1 MRKDIKKI
9 IVLGAG
15 AVGCYFGGLLARAG
29 NNVQLIA
36 RDHHVQAIKKK
47 GLFLECQSF
56 QEHISIEASTTIEC
70 IADADLILVCVKSPD
85 TQSAI
90 LEVKDQIKPE
100 AIVVSLQ
107 NGVDNAERIRQLIS
121 NQVFS
126 AVVYVATSMSGD
138 GHVKHFG
145 RGDLII
151 GNTDDHQSTAP
162 QIQQVCDLF
171 LNAGIP
177 CKISENI
184 KKELWLKFLVNC
196 SYNGIS
202 AIGQISYGEMV
213 QQPAIQKL
221 INDLTSE
228 FLMVA
233 YQEGIQISAKEAKEV
248 NEQIAKT
255 MISQKS
261 STAQDLFR
269 QKPTEIDYLNGLV
282 VHKANQHR
290 LDVPNHRAIY
300 ALVKMLENK
309 IKSNSN

>member
-36 RDHHVQAIKKK
+36 REHHVQAIKKN

-56 QEHISIEASTTIEC
+56 QEHISIEASTTTESIK
-70 IADADLILVCVKSPD
+70 DADLILVCVKSPD

-90 LEVKDQIKPE
+90 LEIKDQIKSE
-100 AIVVSLQ
+100 ALIVSLQ
-107 NGVDNAERIRQLIS
+107 NGVDNAERIRQVIS
-121 NQVFS
+121 NQVIS
-126 AVVYVATSMSGD
+126 AVVYLATSMSGD

-151 GNTDDHQSTAP
+151 GNTDDHQSMTP
-162 QIQQVCDLF
+162 QLQQVCDLF
-171 LNAGIP
+171 LNADIP

-184 KKELWLKFLVNC
+184 QRELWLKFLVNC

-213 QQPAIQKL
+213 QQQGIKQL
-221 INDLTSE
+221 IEDLTAE

-233 YQEGIQISAKEAKEV
+233 HQEKIQISADEARIV

-255 MISQKS
+255 MTGQKS
-261 STAQDLFR
+261 STAQDLLR
-269 QKPTEIDYLNGLV
+269 QKPTEIDYLNGLIV
-282 VHKANQHR
+282 KKANQHR
-290 LDVPNHRAIY
+290 VDVPNHRAIY
-300 ALVKMLENK
+300 ALVKMLENNNK
-309 IKSNSN
+309 LNRN